1 MNITL
6 IDKCNFSRKD
16 LDSFSRYQ
24 EVEFVYRMADG
35 DLRSVYHPF
44 TETWSP
50 EQKDEKAR
58 KILDGKHIVYGAF
71 ENGRIVGILMLL
83 PGLNRGRMIIDSFH
97 VSAEMRRHGIGRALL
112 AAAKEKAASCGA
124 DALYVSAC
132 SSRETVDF
140 YMAMGFRVS
149 LHPIQSRVN
158 DEPYDI
164 QMECA
169 L

>member
-1 MNITL
+1 MNIAL
-6 IDKCNFSRKD
+6 IDRRNFSWKD

-24 EVEFVYRMADG
+24 EVEFVYRIADG
-35 DLRSVYHPF
+35 EFRSVYHPF
-44 TETWSP
+44 TETWSL
-50 EQKDEKAR
+50 EQKNEKAR
-58 KILDGKHIVYGAF
+58 EILDGKHIAYGAF

-83 PGLNRGRMIIDSFH
+83 PELDRGRMIIDSFH

-112 AAAKEKAASCGA
+112 TAAKEKAALCGA

-140 YMAMGFRVS
+140 YIAMGFKVS
-149 LHPIQSRVN
+149 LHPIPSRVN